1 VQAEPLG
8 DRRYKVRLVIQ
19 NAGFLGTYG
28 SRRAEERKV
37 VRPIR
42 IELEGAEL
50 VAGERRQEVGQLEG
64 RSNKLDWTSNSATDN
79 RLRRDWV
86 VRGEPG
92 SELLVHVL
100 SDRAGTLHLKVPL
113 P

>member
-1 VQAEPLG
+1 VEPLG
-8 DRRYKVRLVIQ
+8 DERHKIRLVIQ
-19 NAGFLGTYG
+19 NAGFLGTYV

-42 IELEGAEL
+42 IELEGAEV
-50 VAGERRQEVGQLEG
+50 VAGERRQDVGQLEG

-79 RLRRDWV
+79 RLRREWV
-86 VRGEPG
+86 IRGEPG
-92 SELLVHVL
+92 SELAIHVR
-100 SDRAGTLHLKVPL
+100 SERAGTLHLKLVL